1 MKIITNPRPD
11 TWDTLIRRPVIE
23 QQELEK
29 TVREI
34 LTKVKEGGD
43 QAVIHYNRQFGGSD
57 VPVLQLPAEDIARS
71 AEQIDKELRSAI
83 HHAAKNIEIF
93 HRAQVEPENKIETT
107 DGVFCWRKQV
117 PIEQVGLY
125 IPGGTAPLF
134 STLLML
140 AVPAKIAGCRRI
152 IVCSPPGV
160 DGSLDTALLYT
171 AHMLGLENIFMI
183 GGAQAIGAMAFG
195 TESVPAVHKIFG
207 PGNQY
212 VTVAKQMVSLSGTAI
227 DMPAG
232 PSEVA
237 VIADRTASA
246 EFIAADLL
254 AQAEHGP
261 DSQVLL
267 LTDHEPLTVRVQE
280 EVQRQLDTL
289 PRADIA
295 SKSLENSRI
304 ILFKDLD
311 QVVSFCN
318 YYAPEHLILMTQN
331 AEKVAR
337 GIINAGSVFIGLW
350 TPEAAGDYA
359 SGTNH
364 TLPTGGYAKSY
375 SGVSLDSFCKHI
387 TFQELTPAGLR
398 RIGPVIAIMAEAE
411 NLTGHARSVQ
421 LRLEDLNERDR

>member
-1 MKIITNPRPD
+1 MKVITNPLPD
-11 TWDTLIRRPVIE
+11 TWDALIRRPVIE
-23 QQELEK
+23 QQLLEK

-34 LTKVKEGGD
+34 LTNVKERGD

-57 VPVLQLPAEDIARS
+57 VPFLQVPAGEIAGS
-71 AEQIDKELRSAI
+71 ADQIDAELRSAI
-83 HHAAKNIEIF
+83 HHAAENIEIF
-93 HRAQVEPENKIETT
+93 HRAQMGPDNKVETT
-107 DGVFCWRKQV
+107 AGVFCWRKQV

-140 AVPAKIAGCRRI
+140 AIPAKIAGCRRI
-152 IVCSPPGV
+152 MVCSPPGA
-160 DGSLDTALLYT
+160 GGRLDTALLYT

-212 VTVAKQMVSLSGTAI
+212 VTVAKQIVSLTGTAI

-232 PSEVA
+232 PSEVT
-237 VIADRTASA
+237 VIADRTAPA

-267 LTDHEPLTVRVQE
+267 LTDDKPLTVRVQE
-280 EVQRQLDTL
+280 EVQKQLDRL
-289 PRADIA
+289 PRADMA
-295 SKSLENSRI
+295 AKSLENSRI
-304 ILFKDLD
+304 ILFEDLD
-311 QVVSFCN
+311 RALSFCN
-318 YYAPEHLILMTQN
+318 YYAPEHLILMTRN
-331 AEKVAR
+331 AEEVAH
-337 GIINAGSVFIGLW
+337 GVINAGSVFIGPW

-387 TFQELTPAGLR
+387 TFQELTPDGLR
-398 RIGPVIAIMAEAE
+398 RIGPVIATMAEAE
-411 NLTGHARSVQ
+411 NLSGHARSVQ
-421 LRLEDLNERDR
+421 LRLEDLNQRDR